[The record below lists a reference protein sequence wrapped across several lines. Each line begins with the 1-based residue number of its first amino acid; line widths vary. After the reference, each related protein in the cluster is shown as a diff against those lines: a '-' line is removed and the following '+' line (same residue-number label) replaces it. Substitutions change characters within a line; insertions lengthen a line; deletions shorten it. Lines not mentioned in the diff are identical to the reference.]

1 MIDPSCFMFWYTS
14 HFVFAE
20 ENDSAYITVVGFKSC
35 WDAEWPRS
43 LIFWF
48 SLEHLTF
55 LNLSDHWV
63 MRSRNYKIY
72 YLVSVKIII
81 MTLQWNVRLNEHACC
96 FCIVADKGDLECWM
110 LIVWKANELD
120 WHTLQRCK
128 SFCLL
133 WMMSSCQFC
142 CLESKKNNYNNTCIL
157 WFGDEGSQCK
167 IIAQPLGI
175 LQYELWA
182 NSCRSTVSTVVI
194 SVSVYTAIKQW
205 IWGAFAFQ

>member
-96 FCIVADKGDLECWM
+96 FLHCCR
-110 LIVWKANELD
+110 
-120 WHTLQRCK
+120 QRWSWILNAYC
-128 SFCLL
+128 
-133 WMMSSCQFC
+133 M
-142 CLESKKNNYNNTCIL
+142 ESKWTWLAHTSKMQIIL
-157 WFGDEGSQCK
+157 SIMNDEFLSILLFGIQEK
-167 IIAQPLGI
+167 
-175 LQYELWA
+175 
-182 NSCRSTVSTVVI
+182 
-194 SVSVYTAIKQW
+194 
-205 IWGAFAFQ
+205 